1 MPLGAS
7 TRNLLKTKSWI
18 KPRNPIGI
26 WSRDCQTEGM
36 RNDSLRRISRT
47 GCATLLFALCALAQ
61 QHRWAGRTLDEFEWR
76 IHETL
81 ASLPNTAFDTLNFEA
96 HGKTVTL
103 SGQVVKASVKRNA
116 ETAVSRLNGVEK
128 VVNHIEV
135 LPSSRRDDA
144 LRMNVYRAVYAK
156 QPLEKYG
163 AGGAPPIHII
173 VKDGWVTLEGVV
185 DSDADRS
192 AVHSQ
197 ALKVTAH
204 VSDNLRVAVQE
215 NE

>member
-1 MPLGAS
+1 MLMTNVQS
-7 TRNLLKTKSWI
+7 MLRNLTSV
-18 KPRNPIGI
+18 
-26 WSRDCQTEGM
+26 WSGDCQIEGM
-36 RNDSLRRISRT
+36 RNDSLRRISRI
-47 GCATLLFALCALAQ
+47 GCATLLFTLCALAQ
-61 QHRWAGRTLDEFEWR
+61 QHKWAGRTLDEFEWR

-81 ASLPNTAFDTLNFEA
+81 ASLPHSAFDTVNFEA
-96 HGKTVTL
+96 QGKTVTL

-116 ETAVSRLNGVEK
+116 ETAVGRLGGVEK

-144 LRMNVYRAVYAK
+144 LRMNVYRALYEK

-163 AGGAPPIHII
+163 VRHAPPIHII

-192 AVHSQ
+192 AAHLQ
-197 ALKVTAH
+197 ALKVTSH
-204 VSDNLRVAVQE
+204 VSDNLRVAAQDYE
-215 NE
+215 